1 MVSFWSVGLS
11 IHPFVVG
18 HHYSDRRGRYEVLA
32 ITGDRI
38 KIRYVDGQEATQSI
52 DLKAR
57 IHANMAADR
66 AAPADLEPEAA
77 WTGIYCLRD
86 YNPYWFQGI
95 RNPAFRTATDG
106 RLLDLKANQD
116 HGVENAARD
125 FAEGLRPL
133 GLSDGTILA
142 VVPSHVE
149 GASNGRSPLARVAV
163 LLASQDDRYIPM
175 VDCLIRTETVPK
187 KTHGGARDVVVD
199 LRSIAVTD
207 RSALRN
213 KTVVILD
220 DVSTS
225 GGTLYA
231 ARQLVEQAG
240 ARKVAAV
247 AVGRTVRYY

>member
-1 MVSFWSVGLS
+1 MSK
-11 IHPFVVG
+11 HPFVVG
-18 HHYSDRRGRYEVLA
+18 HRYSDRRGRYEVLA

-38 KIRYVDGQEATQSI
+38 NIRYTDGQEATHSI
-52 DLKAR
+52 EIKAR
-57 IHANMAADR
+57 IHANMAA
-66 AAPADLEPEAA
+66 APASLEPEAA

-86 YNPYWFQGI
+86 YNPFWFQGI

-106 RLLDLKANQD
+106 RLLDLKENKD
-116 HGVENAARD
+116 HGVANAARD

-133 GLSDGTILA
+133 GLSDGAILA
-142 VVPSHVE
+142 VVPSQIA
-149 GASNGRSPLARVAV
+149 GASNGGSPLARVAV
-163 LLASQDDRYIPM
+163 LLASQDDRCIPM
-175 VDCLIRTETVPK
+175 VDCLLRTATVPK

-207 RSALRN
+207 PSALRD
-213 KTVVILD
+213 KIVVILD

-231 ARQLVEQAG
+231 ARRLVERAD

>member
-1 MVSFWSVGLS
+1 MGATRCLPSQEIASRSGTLTARKPLTAS
-11 IHPFVVG
+11 ISRPGFTLTWLLTALPPQI
-18 HHYSDRRGRYEVLA
+18 SNPKR
-32 ITGDRI
+32 
-38 KIRYVDGQEATQSI
+38 
-52 DLKAR
+52 
-57 IHANMAADR
+57 
-66 AAPADLEPEAA
+66 A
-77 WTGIYCLRD
+77 WTRTYCLRD
-86 YNPYWFQGI
+86 YNPYWFQGV

-106 RLLDLKANQD
+106 RLLDLKANKD

-142 VVPSHVE
+142 VVPSHTE
-149 GASNGRSPLARVAV
+149 GASNGGSPLARVAV
-163 LLASQDDRYIPM
+163 LLASQDERYIPM

-199 LRSIAVTD
+199 LRSIVVTD
-207 RSALRN
+207 PAAVRN

-231 ARQLVEQAG
+231 ARQLVERAG